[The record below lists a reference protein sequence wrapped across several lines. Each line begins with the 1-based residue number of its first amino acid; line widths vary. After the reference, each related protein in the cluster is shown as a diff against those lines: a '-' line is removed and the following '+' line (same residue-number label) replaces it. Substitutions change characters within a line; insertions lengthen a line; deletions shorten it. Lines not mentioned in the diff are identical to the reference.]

1 MKTYTRWLS
10 SIAAMVC
17 LFLLATCQGNKQ
29 ASLTPTPTLSVQV
42 TPANSPQILHQSPIQ
57 GQRLELA
64 PTIQITFDR
73 AMNQGKTAAAWSVV
87 DGSNQPVAGALS
99 WLNDR
104 TLQYK
109 PDQTLLP
116 AKPYSALLSTGA
128 EGADGNSLATTIRI
142 EFKTTDAL
150 VVGQVF
156 PADAANSV
164 DIKSAVTV
172 IFNKP
177 VVPLMSLEDQANLAS
192 PIEISPAVAGSG
204 QWVSSSVYVYQP
216 TTGLASGTAYMVR
229 VNSGLEDTTGSALEQ
244 DYVWGFMTGS
254 PKVTNFS
261 LKDTGKA
268 QDNKSILL
276 NQAFVLTFNQAMDE
290 KSVGAACHLRNRE
303 TQADFP
309 VKLSWLDGDTNLTI
323 EPVGRY
329 NVASFYDLTIASS
342 AKAQEGGTL
351 QESYQQQLTTIPL
364 PRVNAVFPQSGKQ
377 SSFSNSMY
385 VDFASPMN
393 INSFKGRVV
402 ISPQPRQPVELNY
415 DDGQD
420 RLYVYGLEPSTKYVV
435 RLLPGMADIYGFTIN
450 SDYSFDFETAG
461 LDPTAGLL
469 VPYYPLVYRTKG
481 EKPVFFEY
489 TNLTAASISLYS
501 LSYQEFASLLQDSS
515 QLTSLDNSSKTPLEQ
530 WTPALTADKDAVGR
544 IKLDLEANRHLDP
557 GYYFIGMTADPVD
570 RTARY
575 NQGVLFIV
583 APAALTLKA
592 SQSEALAWLVDQE
605 TGQPVPNVP
614 VVFYND
620 KMAVVGQA
628 QTDADGLAYVQ
639 NVSNVQYARSDDP
652 AHLAMIALDWGSGVS
667 EGQFG
672 IWTDFYSPVSSKFA
686 YVYTDRALYRP
697 GQTVFYK
704 GIVRSNDDLHY
715 SLPGLK
721 TVDVTIDDDQGK
733 LYQGAVSLTQDGS
746 FSGSFPV
753 GADAQVGNYNISVRQ
768 AAGDESTLGN
778 VPFRVADYV
787 KPEFQVTTDVTPAT
801 AVVGDPVKFS
811 LQAAYYSGGN
821 VSNAQVQWFMQTTPT
836 EYNPPD
842 QNNQYSFS
850 DYDYSNNY
858 A

>member
-1 MKTYTRWLS
+1 MKTYTRWFS
-10 SIAAMVC
+10 SIAALMC

-73 AMNQGKTAAAWSVV
+73 AMNQGKTAAAWSFVDGMNQPVAGALNGGFDAKAARRLDRPLKEVTCICHQRTMFLGAAAWSVV

-402 ISPQPRQPVELNY
+402 ISPQPR
-415 DDGQD
+415 
-420 RLYVYGLEPSTKYVV
+420 
-435 RLLPGMADIYGFTIN
+435 
-450 SDYSFDFETAG
+450 
-461 LDPTAGLL
+461 
-469 VPYYPLVYRTKG
+469 
-481 EKPVFFEY
+481 
-489 TNLTAASISLYS
+489 
-501 LSYQEFASLLQDSS
+501 
-515 QLTSLDNSSKTPLEQ
+515 
-530 WTPALTADKDAVGR
+530 
-544 IKLDLEANRHLDP
+544 
-557 GYYFIGMTADPVD
+557 
-570 RTARY
+570 
-575 NQGVLFIV
+575 
-583 APAALTLKA
+583 
-592 SQSEALAWLVDQE
+592 
-605 TGQPVPNVP
+605 
-614 VVFYND
+614 
-620 KMAVVGQA
+620 
-628 QTDADGLAYVQ
+628 
-639 NVSNVQYARSDDP
+639 
-652 AHLAMIALDWGSGVS
+652 
-667 EGQFG
+667 
-672 IWTDFYSPVSSKFA
+672 
-686 YVYTDRALYRP
+686 
-697 GQTVFYK
+697 
-704 GIVRSNDDLHY
+704 
-715 SLPGLK
+715 
-721 TVDVTIDDDQGK
+721 
-733 LYQGAVSLTQDGS
+733 
-746 FSGSFPV
+746 
-753 GADAQVGNYNISVRQ
+753 
-768 AAGDESTLGN
+768 
-778 VPFRVADYV
+778 
-787 KPEFQVTTDVTPAT
+787 
-801 AVVGDPVKFS
+801 
-811 LQAAYYSGGN
+811 
-821 VSNAQVQWFMQTTPT
+821 
-836 EYNPPD
+836 
-842 QNNQYSFS
+842 
-850 DYDYSNNY
+850 
-858 A
+858 